1 MRVLIR
7 DSNEVLTIIRAKRKD
22 KHLVLTYKNM
32 LDDVVNC
39 CTNDYYSEN
48 TALGVL
54 TNLVVD
60 GYIIVDTLHYEG

>member
-7 DSNEVLTIIRAKRKD
+7 DCNEALTVTRAKRKD
-22 KHLVLTYKNM
+22 KHLVLTYKNK
-32 LDDVVNC
+32 LGDVVNC
-39 CTNDYYSEN
+39 YTNDYYSEN
-48 TALGVL
+48 TALGAL